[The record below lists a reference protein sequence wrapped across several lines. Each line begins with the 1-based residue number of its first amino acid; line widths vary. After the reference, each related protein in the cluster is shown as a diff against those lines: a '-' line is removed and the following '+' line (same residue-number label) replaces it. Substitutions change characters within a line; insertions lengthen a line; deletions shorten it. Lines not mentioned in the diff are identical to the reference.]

1 MSSNN
6 ALDQYLELYEA
17 QREAIDTRA
26 PEALNRLRPA
36 ALEAL
41 REAGRLPRKGDDG
54 YARTDVDAM
63 FAPDYGINIM
73 RVPSPVDVAASL
85 RCDVPNISTL
95 MGVVAGDEFRPT
107 ASLLR
112 NLPAGVTLCT
122 LSQAQ
127 KQMPRVLDRYLG
139 RLSAAAATD
148 TAAQLNTLLAQDG
161 VLLHVASGVEC
172 EKPLQLVNIFNAG
185 VPSLAPRRV
194 LVVLEA
200 GASAR
205 LLVCDHSQRDDVDYL
220 ADAVTEIFLEEGARL
235 DYYNLEESTPRTR
248 RAASLFAS
256 LGADA
261 RISINATTLQ
271 GGTTRNNCT
280 IDLNA
285 PGAEASVAGMVTGS
299 DTQHT
304 DNYTLVRHHA
314 PRCNSTQLFKYILDD
329 DASGAFEGLIQVD
342 HGAAFTEAFQTN
354 RNLLASDRATMH
366 TQPQLEIYCDEVK
379 CGHGATTGQLDA
391 RALFYMRSRGI
402 PEAEA
407 RKMLMEAFMADVIDT
422 ITLPSLHERLRMLVE
437 RRLSG
442 DRRGCG
448 DCSASCPTPA
458 IVK

>member
-1 MSSNN
+1 MSSTN
-6 ALDQYLELYEA
+6 ALDQYLELYEG
-17 QREAIDTRA
+17 QHEAIDARA
-26 PEALNRLRPA
+26 PMALNRLRPA
-36 ALEAL
+36 ALAAL
-41 REAGRLPRKGDDG
+41 HAAGRLPRKGDEG
-54 YARTDVDAM
+54 YARTDVEAM

-112 NLPAGVTLCT
+112 NLPEGVTLCS
-122 LSQAQ
+122 LSQAARE
-127 KQMPRVLDRYLG
+127 MPGVLDAYLG

-148 TAAQLNTLLAQDG
+148 AAVQLNTLLAQDG
-161 VLLHVASGVEC
+161 VLLHVAAGVEC

-185 VPSLAPRRV
+185 VPSMAPRRV

-248 RAASLFAS
+248 RAASLMAS
-256 LGADA
+256 LAADA

-271 GGTTRNNCT
+271 GGATRNNCY

-285 PGAEASVAGMVTGS
+285 PGAEATVAGMVIGA
-299 DTQHT
+299 DAQHT
-304 DNYTLVRHHA
+304 DNFTLVRHHA
-314 PRCNSTQLFKYILDD
+314 PRCVSRQLFKYILDD
-329 DASGAFEGLIQVD
+329 DASGAFQGLIRVD

-366 TQPQLEIYCDEVK
+366 TEPQLEIYCDEVK

-442 DRRGCG
+442 ERRGCG
-448 DCSASCPTPA
+448 DCAAACQSP
-458 IVK
+458 VVQ